1 MIKVTGTSNVV
12 IHREPGCFLR
22 CLGMMLARAFQPLF
36 VLETNGR
43 PVKYLT
49 PFHPSLRPRFPTF
62 AQVEFEKFPRKF
74 YCTTKLLSPPPMI
87 SLVDIYPRLSPFR
100 DIFQKIPRVRKTLHS
115 LKFSPGPRCYR
126 SKRARHSSDQITSL
140 VKSTGVVSTT
150 LPPTSYAR

>member
-22 CLGMMLARAFQPLF
+22 CLGMMLARAFQSLF

-87 SLVDIYPRLSPFR
+87 SLVDIYPRLS
-100 DIFQKIPRVRKTLHS
+100 LS
-115 LKFSPGPRCYR
+115 LSISISRRFS
-126 SKRARHSSDQITSL
+126 KN
-140 VKSTGVVSTT
+140 STREKN
-150 LPPTSYAR
+150 PPLFKVLAGAEMLSVEEGKAFIRPDNIAC